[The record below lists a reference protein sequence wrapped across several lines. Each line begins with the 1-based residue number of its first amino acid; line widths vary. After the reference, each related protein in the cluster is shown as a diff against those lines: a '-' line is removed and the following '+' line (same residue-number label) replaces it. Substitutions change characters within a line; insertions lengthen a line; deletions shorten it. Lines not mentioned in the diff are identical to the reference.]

1 MNRAQKRRQQNL
13 AKTAAKNE
21 KRRHPTP
28 ARGQAERGVPTYDL
42 QSLIQKGI
50 QVHQAGQ
57 LPEAEA
63 IYRQVLSVEPDHA
76 DANHLLGVIVDEV
89 GRHEIA
95 VQLISKAIKK
105 NPIDAA
111 YYCNLGNA
119 LHEQG
124 RLDEAVASYRKALA
138 IKPDYAEAHSNL
150 GNALH
155 EQGRLDDAVA
165 SCRKAL
171 GIKPDLAGAHSNLGN
186 AFTDLGRLDDAVA
199 SYHKALALKPDF
211 PEVHSNLGTAL
222 KELGRFEDAAASYH
236 KALAIEPDFPEA
248 HENLGR
254 LRLMMGSFQDGWEDY
269 AWRWRVKGSPLQPRD
284 YEKPF
289 WDGSDLEGQTI
300 FIYPEQG
307 LGDVVQFVRYLPLV
321 TARGGRVIFEVPPHL
336 ARLFQGIDGADTLLR
351 YGEPPPLFDFHAPL
365 LDLPR
370 LLNTSLETIP
380 SHDFYLKAAPELE
393 EAWASHLGPWEEF
406 RVGIAWTGNPNHKN
420 DRNRSME
427 PSLLQPLTEIPGV
440 SVYSLQVWRNGEAVR
455 FFSDN
460 ITDLAPF
467 LTDFAETAAVM
478 SNLDLV
484 VSVDTSVVHVAGA
497 LGRPVWIVLPFI
509 PDWRWLLERDDSPWY
524 PTMRLFR
531 QEKRGDWKG
540 VIERVSQALTDQL
553 ENTRNWLVWSSS
565 QL

>member
-1 MNRAQKRRQQNL
+1 MNRAQKRYQQKL

-21 KRRHPTP
+21 RRRHPTP
-28 ARGQAERGVPTYDL
+28 ARGQAEGGVPTYDL
-42 QSLIQKGI
+42 QGLIQKGI

-63 IYRQVLSVEPDHA
+63 IYRQVLDVEPDHA

-111 YYCNLGNA
+111 YHC
-119 LHEQG
+119 
-124 RLDEAVASYRKALA
+124 
-138 IKPDYAEAHSNL
+138 NL

-269 AWRWRVKGSPLQPRD
+269 AWRWRVKNPLLQPRD

-351 YGEPPPLFDFHAPL
+351 YGETPPPFDFHAPL

-478 SNLDLV
+478 SNLDLI

-497 LGRPVWIVLPFI
+497 LGRPVWTMLPFI

-553 ENTRNWLVWSSS
+553 ENIRN
-565 QL
+565 

>member
-1 MNRAQKRRQQNL
+1 MNRAQKRRQQKL

-21 KRRHPTP
+21 MHRHPTL
-28 ARGQAERGVPTYDL
+28 ARGQAEGGVSTYDL
-42 QSLIQKGI
+42 QGLIQKGI

-63 IYRQVLSVEPDHA
+63 IYRQILDIEPDHA
-76 DANHLLGVIVDEV
+76 DANHLLGVIADQV

-111 YYCNLGNA
+111 YHCNLGNA
-119 LHEQG
+119 LHELGRLDEAVASYRKALGINPDYAEAHSNLGNTLHEQG
-124 RLDEAVASYRKALA
+124 RLDEAVASYRKTLA
-138 IKPDYAEAHSNL
+138 
-150 GNALH
+150 
-155 EQGRLDDAVA
+155 
-165 SCRKAL
+165 
-171 GIKPDLAGAHSNLGN
+171 IKPDLAGAHSNLGN

-199 SYHKALALKPDF
+199 SYHKALALAPNF
-211 PEVHSNLGTAL
+211 PEAHSNLGTAL

-236 KALAIEPDFPEA
+236 QALAIEPDFPEA
-248 HENLGR
+248 HEYLGR

-269 AWRWRVKGSPLQPRD
+269 AWRWRVKDSPLHPRD

-289 WDGSDLEGQTI
+289 WGGSDLEGQTI

-321 TARGGRVIFEVPPHL
+321 AARGGRVVFEVPPHL

-351 YGEPPPLFDFHAPL
+351 GGEPLPPFDSHAPL

-370 LLNTSLETIP
+370 LLNTLLETIP
-380 SHDFYLKAAPELE
+380 SMTFYLKAAPELE
-393 EAWASHLGPWEEF
+393 EAWANRLGPWEEF
-406 RVGIAWTGNPNHKN
+406 RVGIAWAGNPNHKN

-440 SVYSLQVWRNGEAVR
+440 SVYSLQVGRNGEAVR
-455 FFSDN
+455 LFCDN

-484 VSVDTSVVHVAGA
+484 VSVDTSVVHIAGA
-497 LGRPVWIVLPFI
+497 LGRPVWTLLPFI

-553 ENTRNWLVWSSS
+553 ENTRNRLVWSSS
-565 QL
+565 QS

>member
-1 MNRAQKRRQQNL
+1 MNRAQKRRQRNL
-13 AKTAAKNE
+13 LKTAAKNE
-21 KRRHPTP
+21 MRRHPTP
-28 ARGQAERGVPTYDL
+28 ARGQAEGGVPTYDL
-42 QSLIQKGI
+42 QGLIQKGI

-63 IYRQVLSVEPDHA
+63 IYRQVLDVEPDHA
-76 DANHLLGVIVDEV
+76 DANHLLGVIADQA

-95 VQLISKAIKK
+95 VLLISKAIKK

-111 YYCNLGNA
+111 YHCNLGNA

-124 RLDEAVASYRKALA
+124 RLDEAIASYRKALA

-222 KELGRFEDAAASYH
+222 KKLGRFEDAAASYH

-269 AWRWRVKGSPLQPRD
+269 AWRWRVKDSPLHPHD

-289 WDGSDLEGQTI
+289 WGGSDLEGQTI

-321 TARGGRVIFEVPPHL
+321 AARGGRVVFEVPPHL
-336 ARLFQGIDGADTLLR
+336 VRLFQGIDGADTLLR
-351 YGEPPPLFDFHAPL
+351 GGEPLPPFDFHAPL

-393 EAWASHLGPWEEF
+393 EAWASRLGPWEEF
-406 RVGIAWTGNPNHKN
+406 RVGIAWAGNPNHKN

-440 SVYSLQVWRNGEAVR
+440 SVYSLQVGRNGEAVR
-455 FFSDN
+455 LFSDN

-497 LGRPVWIVLPFI
+497 LGRPVWTLLPFI

-553 ENTRNWLVWSSS
+553 ENTRN
-565 QL
+565 